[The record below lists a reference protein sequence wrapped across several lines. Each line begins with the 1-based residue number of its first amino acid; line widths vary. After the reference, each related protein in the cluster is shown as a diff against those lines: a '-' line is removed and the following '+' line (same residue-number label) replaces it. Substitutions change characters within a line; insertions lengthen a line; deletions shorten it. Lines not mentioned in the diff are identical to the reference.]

1 MQFAL
6 VSFVF
11 TWLVVAMVAIEG
23 WSGWSRGFAIVWLSV
38 LTVAAVSALGGL
50 AVAAF
55 GRLPWRRRALIAA
68 LCLPAPLAVA
78 FVTWVIYWL
87 FHHSLN

>member
-1 MQFAL
+1 
-6 VSFVF
+6 
-11 TWLVVAMVAIEG
+11 
-23 WSGWSRGFAIVWLSV
+23 V

-55 GRLPWRRRALIAA
+55 GRMSSQRRALIAA
-68 LCLPAPLAVA
+68 LCLPAPVAVA